1 MKVAIITFHNTSNFG
16 ATLQCCAL
24 SHYMRMQG
32 HNVEIINYLPQYVLD
47 KKSVYKELR
56 KVGESGNKARALIKG
71 IAYLSYSGLLK
82 RRDDKFEAFI
92 QRNLTLT
99 KRYGDY
105 DSLLNDPPVADYYIC
120 GSDQIWNPVL
130 TGKKLD
136 KAFFLQ
142 FAQGPGAAY
151 GASIGELDVEAYTPE
166 LRALTDSL
174 SGISVREQSAAERL
188 KIALGKNVEVV
199 LDCTLLLNKDD
210 YRSMEENVVTGSKPY
225 LLLYNIQNSA
235 DSIAL
240 AKKVAG
246 ERGLAIVDMSPNPF
260 AKVDGAKK
268 IIDAGPGEFLSY
280 IRHADHV
287 VTNSFHG
294 TVFSIIYG
302 KPFFTI
308 PHKTRSDRTADL
320 LKSLHL
326 EERLVTDPNRVK
338 DCEIDYKKVYA
349 ELSELRSRSFGYLD
363 KILIQNSPKEIR
375 AE

>member
-24 SHYMRMQG
+24 SRYMKMQG
-32 HNVEIINYLPQYVLD
+32 YNVEIINYLPQYVLD
-47 KKSVYKELR
+47 KKSVYKELK

-71 IAYLSYSGLLK
+71 IAYLSYSGILK
-82 RRDDKFEAFI
+82 RRDDKFEVFI

-105 DSLLNDPPVADYYIC
+105 DSLLQDPPVADYYIC

-142 FAQGPGAAY
+142 FAQGLRAAY
-151 GASIGELDVEAYTPE
+151 GASIGELDVDMYARE
-166 LRALTDSL
+166 LIALTDSFI
-174 SGISVREQSAAERL
+174 GISVRERSAAERL
-188 KIALGKNVEVV
+188 KNALGKNVEVV
-199 LDCTLLLNKDD
+199 LDCTLLLSKDD
-210 YRSMEENVVTGSKPY
+210 YQSMEEDVVTGSKPY

-240 AKKVAG
+240 AKKIAG
-246 ERGLAIVDMSPNPF
+246 ERGLVIVDMSPNPF

-280 IRHADHV
+280 IRRADYV

-320 LKSLHL
+320 LRSLHL
-326 EERLVTDPNRVK
+326 EERLVIDPNRVE

-349 ELSELRSRSFGYLD
+349 TLSELRTKSFGYLD
-363 KILIQNSPKEIR
+363 KILVQNGPKEIR

>member
-24 SHYMRMQG
+24 SRYLRMQG

-47 KKSVYKELR
+47 KKSVYKELK
-56 KVGESGNKARALIKG
+56 KVGGSGNKARALIKG

-82 RRDDKFEAFI
+82 KRDDKFEAFI

-105 DSLLNDPPVADYYIC
+105 DSLLHDPPVADYYIC

-142 FAQGPGAAY
+142 FAQGPRAAY
-151 GASIGELDVEAYTPE
+151 GASIGELDVDAYAPE
-166 LRALTDSL
+166 LRTLTDSF

-188 KIALGKNVEVV
+188 KNTLGKYVEVV
-199 LDCTLLLNKDD
+199 LDCTLLLSKDD
-210 YRSMEENVVTGSKPY
+210 YRSMEENVETGSKSY

-235 DSIAL
+235 VSVSL
-240 AKKVAG
+240 AKKIAG

-260 AKVDGAKK
+260 AKVEGAKK

-280 IRHADHV
+280 IRHADYV

-363 KILIQNSPKEIR
+363 KILVQNGPKEIR